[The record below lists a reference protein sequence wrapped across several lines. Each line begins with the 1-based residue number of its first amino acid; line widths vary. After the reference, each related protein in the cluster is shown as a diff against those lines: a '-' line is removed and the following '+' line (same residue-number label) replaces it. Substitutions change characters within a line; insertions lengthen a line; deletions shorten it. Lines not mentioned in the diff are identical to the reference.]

1 MGVCGSI
8 CGADNELP
16 SAPPDPSTHVNA
28 RRVMQG
34 EVWLSSQNRNFKNR
48 MGKGSI
54 ANLASAAVVA
64 ASSFNF
70 TVTDPAPLLAAVD
83 PARYDALRQ
92 WAPSAA
98 TCHGATAAAAE
109 PAPTFSISEPR
120 PLLAGDVAAA
130 GADPAALSDPAVW
143 DYLPATVVGTV
154 QRFGDGVDTD
164 AIIPATFMGCSP
176 ADIVRYGGTA
186 GMSEDAFLGLKCFGY
201 VRPEFSARV
210 AAGGT
215 VVVAGAAFGCGS
227 SREEAARA
235 LVNAGVR
242 AVFAKSF
249 AFIYSRNQPNFA
261 LLGGVVRDPRF
272 YEQAE
277 EGASVEVD
285 VAARTVTVLLAD
297 GGRATYPFALS
308 TMEER
313 FLQAGGVERLYKAFR
328 TELFKAVL
336 KGPQAPRVLGAADGC
351 GAAAEDAA
359 CGNVAAEAGVPAK
372 ALSW

>member
-1 MGVCGSI
+1 M
-8 CGADNELP
+8 
-16 SAPPDPSTHVNA
+16 
-28 RRVMQG
+28 
-34 EVWLSSQNRNFKNR
+34 
-48 MGKGSI
+48 KG
-54 ANLASAAVVA
+54 
-64 ASSFNF
+64 
-70 TVTDPAPLLAAVD
+70 
-83 PARYDALRQ
+83 
-92 WAPSAA
+92 
-98 TCHGATAAAAE
+98 
-109 PAPTFSISEPR
+109 
-120 PLLAGDVAAA
+120 
-130 GADPAALSDPAVW
+130 
-143 DYLPATVVGTV
+143 
-154 QRFGDGVDTD
+154 
-164 AIIPATFMGCSP
+164 
-176 ADIVRYGGTA
+176 
-186 GMSEDAFLGLKCFGY
+186 
-201 VRPEFSARV
+201 
-210 AAGGT
+210 
-215 VVVAGAAFGCGS
+215 
-227 SREEAARA
+227 
-235 LVNAGVR
+235 AGV
-242 AVFAKSF
+242 
-249 AFIYSRNQPNFA
+249 QPNFA